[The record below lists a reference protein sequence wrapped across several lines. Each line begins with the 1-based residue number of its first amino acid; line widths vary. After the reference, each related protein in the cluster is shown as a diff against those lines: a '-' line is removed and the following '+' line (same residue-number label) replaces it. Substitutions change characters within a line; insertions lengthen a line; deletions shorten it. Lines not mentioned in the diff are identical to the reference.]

1 MIVTEKT
8 SLGERKYIET
18 ASVSNVEVRPQWACG
33 DTVGQEKRVGERGVK
48 SGEQIECI
56 KSSSQGFKVSAAK
69 FRVKVKKIN
78 RTLLLMLLLCAK
90 CYSILSLTVVMFVLM
105 GSVGFARV
113 LIYDHGYVIN
123 CNGIVSVTQLM
134 GGLRNVFSVLF

>member
-1 MIVTEKT
+1 M
-8 SLGERKYIET
+8 
-18 ASVSNVEVRPQWACG
+18 
-33 DTVGQEKRVGERGVK
+33 
-48 SGEQIECI
+48 
-56 KSSSQGFKVSAAK
+56 SAAK

-78 RTLLLMLLLCAK
+78 ITLLLVLLLCAK

-113 LIYDHGYVIN
+113 LIYDHGYVIS

-134 GGLRNVFSVLF
+134 GGLRNVLSVLF